1 MHTRVL
7 RRHTSEKPRPTLW
20 IVVTGFGVLLLSSLV
35 ACSTLQPQPPM
46 KNMDVMVGASS
57 EPEPAEQPPKL
68 EERPLFLLGEKEP
81 QAGETA
87 AVLPKRFTL
96 SVRDAD
102 IKDVLMAFSKD
113 SDYNIVISPSVEG
126 KVSVDLKE
134 VDIFQALDSILTPL
148 GYTYMRKGNF
158 FRIMPEQ
165 LVTRAFSFNYVT
177 TRRKSERSLTFT
189 NMSVVGQTSSVSF
202 TGGASGSSGSS
213 GGGGGNNQSET
224 TLDDI
229 VSSSIWNDV
238 QTSLETIVFGDSQS
252 SSTGTE
258 QLTGFSRGDEFG
270 RRLIVNPQGGT
281 IYVSAFPREMEQVE
295 AFLSDLEESV
305 RRQVLIEA
313 RILEVL
319 LSDEFAYGV
328 NWSYALKF
336 PHLSDLGGNLL
347 DFTGTISDSTFNQ
360 TLAPEESDFQ
370 IGVANDHFS
379 ALLNTLA
386 RRGQVNVLSSP
397 RVSTMNNQ
405 PAVIRVIRDE
415 VFFQAD
421 VAPIVIV
428 NGTVTGGEV
437 EYNPVVLPIGVV
449 LEVTPQVGDDDTIS
463 MDIHPTISSIVRVE
477 KSPIGDEQPVVDRRE
492 IDTVVRVRNGDTLV
506 LAGLIQETHQE
517 TNREVPL
524 VGRIPVVGSLLFK
537 GTDQEN
543 AKTELVIVMK
553 PTILSDFRI
562 ARIHEESM
570 NRLGQLKRKPS
581 MNLNPYVYD
590 KKAGE

>member
-1 MHTRVL
+1 MHTKVL
-7 RRHTSEKPRPTLW
+7 RRHASDRPRPTRWVFKMGL
-20 IVVTGFGVLLLSSLV
+20 GALLLSSLV
-35 ACSTLQPQPPM
+35 ACSTAQTRAPM
-46 KNMDVMVGASS
+46 TDMNVMVGASA
-57 EPEPAEQPPKL
+57 EPEPTEQPPQL

-81 QAGETA
+81 ETGA
-87 AVLPKRFTL
+87 APTIIPKKFTL

-113 SDYNIVISPSVEG
+113 SDYNIVIDPSVEG
-126 KVSVDLKE
+126 QVSVDLKE

-148 GYTYMRKGNF
+148 GYTYVRDGNF

-177 TRRKSERSLTFT
+177 TQRKSERSLSFT
-189 NMSVVGQTSSVSF
+189 NMSVVGQTSSVSIS
-202 TGGASGSSGSS
+202 GGASGSSGS
-213 GGGGGNNQSET
+213 GGGDNQSET
-224 TLDDI
+224 TLEGI
-229 VSSSIWNDV
+229 VSSSIWKDV
-238 QTSLETIVFGDSQS
+238 QTSLETVVFGDSQAS
-252 SSTGTE
+252 SAGME
-258 QLTGFSRGDEFG
+258 QLSGFSRGDEFG

-295 AFLSDLEESV
+295 AFLNNLEEAV

-319 LSDEFAYGV
+319 LTDEFAYGV
-328 NWSYALKF
+328 NWSYALKL
-336 PHLSDLGGNLL
+336 PHLSDLEGNLL
-347 DFTGTISDSTFNQ
+347 DFTGTFSDSTFNQ

-370 IGVANDHFS
+370 VGVANDHFS

-397 RVSTMNNQ
+397 RISTMNNQ
-405 PAVIRVIRDE
+405 PAVIRVIREE

-421 VAPIVIV
+421 VSPTVIV

-437 EYNPVVLPIGVV
+437 EFNPVVLPIGVV

-477 KSPIGDEQPVVDRRE
+477 RSPLGDEQPVVDRRE
-492 IDTVVRVRNGDTLV
+492 IDTVVKVRTGDTLV
-506 LAGLIQETHQE
+506 LAGLIREAHQE
-517 TNREVPL
+517 SNREVPL
-524 VGRIPVVGSLLFK
+524 VGRIPVVGDLLFK
-537 GTDQEN
+537 GTDQDN
-543 AKTELVIVMK
+543 SKTELVIVMK

-562 ARIHEESM
+562 ARIYDESM
-570 NRLGQLKRKPS
+570 GRLGKLKKRPS
-581 MNLNPYVYD
+581 LNLNPYVYD
-590 KKAGE
+590 KTAEE